1 MQTSEGWKRSERGWV
16 TTINTGRDGGK
27 TAQPPL
33 GELSPLQHIPGAQPW
48 SLNTTDKKQQF
59 PLVVQSRRV
68 PGKMDVP
75 AQGKAEL
82 APGSLQRRQ
91 NSVFLVLLRI
101 DEAVPGTPCAP
112 GAAHRED

>member
-1 MQTSEGWKRSERGWV
+1 MGEKC
-16 TTINTGRDGGK
+16 
-27 TAQPPL
+27 TASL
-33 GELSPLQHIPGAQPW
+33 RGAQPW